1 MKRTSIRIPD
11 DDYKKIQAQAEKK
24 SLLPA
29 DYLRYL
35 IQLGLKVE
43 EAAEKNHGE
52 RSPFLNIEEHI
63 LLWQTQ
69 LSWQHE
75 TCLLVTHLIDILT
88 QASMKDRDAL
98 MKDAKE
104 KARAQVHALLQ
115 PLQTAG
121 S

>member
-1 MKRTSIRIPD
+1 MKRTSIRITD

-24 SLLPA
+24 SLLLA

-52 RSPFLNIEEHI
+52 RSPFLSIEEHI

-69 LSWQHE
+69 LTWQRE
-75 TCLLVTHLIDILT
+75 TCLLVKHLVDILT
-88 QASMKDRDAL
+88 QAPMKDRDAL
-98 MKDAKE
+98 MADAQE
-104 KARAQVHALLQ
+104 KAQARVHALLQ